1 MRLMRWIGRLQDMGD
16 DIQRLL
22 HQQEESSDWNCIC
35 CSLQINPHFLYN
47 TLNSIRLMATL
58 QGKNSIAEM
67 IEALGRLL
75 RANLQEAKND
85 TFAERKLAC

>member
-1 MRLMRWIGRLQDMGD
+1 MVRGSSEIDEVDRRLQDMGD

-22 HQQEESSDWNCIC
+22 HQQEEKQRLELYMLQS
-35 CSLQINPHFLYN
+35 QINPHFLYN

-75 RANLQEAKND
+75 LEPQEIWQEAK
-85 TFAERKLAC
+85 K